1 MKFCTMITVDI
12 DIDAIVA
19 RLDQLAQENGGWL
32 DPDLVK
38 DEISMEIPDFVED
51 ECELVEDIYEV
62 IEGYVEIREEEDE
75 DE

>member
-1 MKFCTMITVDI
+1 MITVDI

-19 RLDQLAQENGGWL
+19 RLDQLAQENDGWL

-51 ECELVEDIYEV
+51 ECELVEDIYEA